1 MLTRK
6 DMEDMG
12 YIEDDM
18 GLSYYGEV
26 EKPKTPLEMV
36 KEFQKLMKQEPD
48 PDLYLKL
55 VQEEMVEWLD
65 EVKFFGFNNARGT
78 PYNEKL
84 ELKELTDLLYVIY
97 GYAATKGWDVM
108 ESFKRVHENNV
119 GRCYQPDGS
128 IRRRDDGKIVKNKDY
143 PKVDLGD
150 LV

>member
-65 EVKFFGFNNARGT
+65 EVKFFGFNNAMGN
-78 PYNEKL
+78 PYNEKM

-108 ESFKRVHENNV
+108 ESFRRVHENNV

-143 PKVDLGD
+143 PKVDLRG